1 MASIII
7 IATGSTKFLSHEL
20 QVPPFGSNDLS
31 DLLMTLMFEEQ
42 IVTEYLSLIFQN
54 E

>member
-7 IATGSTKFLSHEL
+7 IETSITKFLSHEL

-31 DLLMTLMFEEQ
+31 DLLMRAMFEEQ
-42 IVTEYLSLIFQN
+42 IVTEYLSLIFQI